1 MLGKTMKQFNWKKIL
16 FFILAISYVNW
27 ATSFISNSVAEKIN
41 DREYAQNQAQKPES
55 KVKVVVASQDAE
67 GVTQDKLDI
76 NFLNN
81 LEAYTLERVK
91 VKTKERLVSL
101 GYPDTEVNFTSEAT
115 YVQSGKT
122 KLAIVRIKSP
132 NAGNQVHISGIEGA
146 ELKRIGCVTTSQ
158 TTIPISYGK
167 CGEKIKEVFGSMIG
181 S

>member
-1 MLGKTMKQFNWKKIL
+1 MKQFSWKQML
-16 FFILAISYVNW
+16 LFILAIPIVNW
-27 ATSFISNSVAEKIN
+27 AASFIGKSAAEKVN
-41 DREYAQNQAQKPES
+41 EREYAQIQAQKPES
-55 KVKVVVASQDAE
+55 KVQVVVASQDAE

-91 VKTKERLVSL
+91 IKTKERLVSL
-101 GYPDTEVNFTSEAT
+101 GYPDTEVNFMSEAT
-115 YVQSGKT
+115 YVQNGKT

-146 ELKRIGCVTTSQ
+146 ELKRIACVTTSQ